1 MEDVQP
7 GSNQYIAG
15 YKGKDTKKTTLG
27 NNVSILVLGD
37 TDQTNS
43 TAYGSD
49 NAHGV
54 LEAGDNL
61 AVTVNAKGYINS
73 FGLSTIGNDASHK
86 SSTTVGDNLT
96 VNVTGNGTAYGIYNG
111 DGNGYA
117 DTTIGKNAAIA
128 VNGTTATAI
137 SAIGS
142 NSTVT
147 VGDHAVVIPHG
158 SKNAFGVYN
167 QHGAHTKF
175 MGAAEITPSVDD
187 DGTSYAVISGDD
199 GSLVDITGAGR
210 KRINGDLYSRDN
222 GTMDLAM
229 DTSDSA
235 LTGMSKIVNGTTN
248 IEMSN
253 GSLWNMTKDSA
264 VTNLSVNSGATV
276 DMAYNKDN
284 YQTLSVGNFN
294 GNDGVFY
301 MKTDLASETDGDK
314 MTIDSAAA
322 GSNGLISVYDKS
334 LVSGKPVMGAKHLL
348 MVTDKSQKAAFSGKS
363 LNTGGLWELTPTIE
377 RGSTFT
383 DANGSVV
390 GTPDQWY
397 LASIKR
403 DPNADTMPL
412 IEGGDNNYGLYRMS
426 IDTLRQRLGDLRC
439 RNRSD
444 DTYDVWARNR
454 SDRFAGH
461 GYDSKYN
468 FFQVGLDTMPNRKSA
483 YGLLIER
490 GVASPEY
497 EKGNGMNHT
506 LAGAAYATW
515 LGDHGDYTDVV
526 AKLGRN
532 DAVIHTFGEYP
543 DRADYRAKERSLSL
557 EYGRKVE
564 LGDKGYFVEP
574 QLQLVMGH
582 LNSNSYTSSRG
593 THVFEN
599 SFNSTI
605 GRVGFVFGKKN
616 PNNKMPYDFY
626 MKASVLHEFG
636 GDRNYAMDRVNAM
649 DDAEHLDGKYSYGDT
664 WFELGLGSNIK
675 VNEHTNFYA
684 DVEKSFASD
693 FNKKWQFNAGINWS
707 W

>member
-15 YKGKDTKKTTLG
+15 YKGKDAKKTTLG
-27 NNVSILVLGD
+27 NNVSISVLGD

-61 AVTVNAKGYINS
+61 AVTVNAKGYTNS

-128 VNGTTATAI
+128 VD
-137 SAIGS
+137 GS

-175 MGAAEITPSVDD
+175 IGAVEITPSVDD

-199 GSLVDITGAGR
+199 GSLVDITGAER

-322 GSNGLISVYDKS
+322 DSNGLISVYDKS
-334 LVSGKPVMGAKHLL
+334 LVSGNPVMGAKHLL

-390 GTPDQWY
+390 GTPDPWY

-426 IDTLRQRLGDLRC
+426 IDTLRQRLGDLRY

-454 SDRFAGH
+454 SGRFAGH

-497 EKGNGMNHT
+497 EKGKGMNHT

-526 AKLGRN
+526 AN
-532 DAVIHTFGEYP
+532 WAET
-543 DRADYRAKERSLSL
+543 
-557 EYGRKVE
+557 
-564 LGDKGYFVEP
+564 
-574 QLQLVMGH
+574 
-582 LNSNSYTSSRG
+582 
-593 THVFEN
+593 
-599 SFNSTI
+599 
-605 GRVGFVFGKKN
+605 
-616 PNNKMPYDFY
+616 MP
-626 MKASVLHEFG
+626 
-636 GDRNYAMDRVNAM
+636 
-649 DDAEHLDGKYSYGDT
+649 
-664 WFELGLGSNIK
+664 
-675 VNEHTNFYA
+675 
-684 DVEKSFASD
+684 
-693 FNKKWQFNAGINWS
+693 
-707 W
+707 

>member
-1 MEDVQP
+1 
-7 GSNQYIAG
+7 
-15 YKGKDTKKTTLG
+15 
-27 NNVSILVLGD
+27 
-37 TDQTNS
+37 
-43 TAYGSD
+43 
-49 NAHGV
+49 
-54 LEAGDNL
+54 
-61 AVTVNAKGYINS
+61 
-73 FGLSTIGNDASHK
+73 
-86 SSTTVGDNLT
+86 
-96 VNVTGNGTAYGIYNG
+96 
-111 DGNGYA
+111 
-117 DTTIGKNAAIA
+117 
-128 VNGTTATAI
+128 
-137 SAIGS
+137 
-142 NSTVT
+142 
-147 VGDHAVVIPHG
+147 
-158 SKNAFGVYN
+158 
-167 QHGAHTKF
+167 
-175 MGAAEITPSVDD
+175 
-187 DGTSYAVISGDD
+187 
-199 GSLVDITGAGR
+199 
-210 KRINGDLYSRDN
+210 
-222 GTMDLAM
+222 
-229 DTSDSA
+229 
-235 LTGMSKIVNGTTN
+235 
-248 IEMSN
+248 
-253 GSLWNMTKDSA
+253 MTKDSA
-264 VTNLSVNSGATV
+264 VTNLSVNSGVTV
-276 DMAYNKDN
+276 DMVYNKDN

-294 GNDGVFY
+294 GNGAVFY

-334 LVSGKPVMGAKHLL
+334 LVSGNPVMGAKPLL

-412 IEGGDNNYGLYRMS
+412 IEGGDNDYGLYRMS
-426 IDTLRQRLGDLRC
+426 IDTLRQRLGDLRY

-454 SDRFAGH
+454 SGRFAGH

-526 AKLGRN
+526 AKLGRS

-636 GDRNYAMDRVNAM
+636 GDRNYTMDRVNAM